1 MTMKS
6 TSVRLSKE
14 TLAELDRF
22 AANMDRSRSWVIAEA
37 VRLYIEEAQAMER
50 FVQEGIESGE
60 REGWIPHEQVMEE
73 ARQIIER
80 SKRPS
85 AAE

>member
-6 TSVRLSKE
+6 TSVRLSE
-14 TLAELDRF
+14 EALAELNRF
-22 AANMDRSRSWVIAEA
+22 AGNMDRSRSWVIAEA
-37 VRLYIEEAQAMER
+37 VQRYIEDAQEMER

-60 REGWIPHEQVMEE
+60 REGWIPHEDVMER
-73 ARQIIER
+73 AKQRFLH
-80 SKRPS
+80 SPAD